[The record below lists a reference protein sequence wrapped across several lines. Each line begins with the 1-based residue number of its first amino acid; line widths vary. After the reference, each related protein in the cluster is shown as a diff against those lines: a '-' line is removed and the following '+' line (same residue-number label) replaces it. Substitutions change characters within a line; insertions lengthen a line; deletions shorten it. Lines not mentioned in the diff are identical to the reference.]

1 MSSTLT
7 LQQIHSRSFESYR
20 IGNISF
26 GECWDQQRDLLEKC
40 EEILKQEI
48 SQLQSLLSQNKL
60 NPDATQSTTED
71 YELELDE
78 DFHEENVKIEET
90 GKNQTWSIG
99 ILSNFIRKNDNNQKT
114 NTGERGKMPEKP
126 LKELQSSSLLSC
138 TNPL

>member
-20 IGNISF
+20 IGDISF

-40 EEILKQEI
+40 VEILRQEI

-60 NPDATQSTTED
+60 HPNSTQRESTTED

-78 DFHEENVKIEET
+78 DLQEENVKIEEA
-90 GKNQTWSIG
+90 GKTQTWSIG
-99 ILSNFIRKNDNNQKT
+99 ILSNFIRKNDNQKT
-114 NTGERGKMPEKP
+114 NTGE
-126 LKELQSSSLLSC
+126 
-138 TNPL
+138 